1 MVEKIK
7 KDYKFVDMVFGT
19 HNLYQFPELLYQAL
33 AQRQTVIEV
42 WEGTE
47 RIVDNGRGAYISKSL
62 EAVEIAK
69 KKKVFDRELEVEV
82 PLEIYDELKR
92 IIGESIGEQK

>member
-1 MVEKIK
+1 MNKPKKIPLRRCLAT
-7 KDYKFVDMVFGT
+7 GE
-19 HNLYQFPELLYQAL
+19 QFPKKELL
-33 AQRQTVIEV
+33 RVVRTP
-42 WEGTE
+42 EGNV
-47 RIVDNGRGAYISKSL
+47 IVDEKGKANGRGAYISKSL